1 MMHAIC
7 VGQKV
12 EANVPVT

>member
-12 EANVPVT
+12 ETNVPVT